1 MALADQKTTIEGF
14 DDFLA
19 KHSDR
24 LFQLIDGEIVE
35 KVVTEEHGI
44 IAVNIATEIRIYL
57 KQNPIGHV
65 GVEIRHREPND
76 ELNDRLPD
84 VSFRKVNDSDIV
96 KKGAVPTMPDLAV
109 EIKSPTDSYTL
120 MRDKAGYYLANGT
133 QLVWLVYPEKR
144 LVEVYRTGAD
154 IDFATSDDTLLGYDV
169 LPDFELAVSEI
180 FP

>member
-1 MALADQKTTIEGF
+1 MALADQKTTIERF
-14 DDFLA
+14 DGFLA
-19 KHSDR
+19 THPDR

-57 KQNPIGHV
+57 KQNPIGQV
-65 GVEIRHREPND
+65 GLEIRHREPTD
-76 ELNDRLPD
+76 EFNDRLPD
-84 VSFRKVNDSDIV
+84 VSFRKVDHADIV

-120 MRDKAGYYLANGT
+120 MRDKAEYYLGNGT
-133 QLVWLVYPEKR
+133 QLVWLIYPEKK
-144 LVEVYRTGAD
+144 LVEIYRNDAD
-154 IDFATSDDTLLGYDV
+154 IDFATSDDTLLGYEV